1 MLSEV
6 SQTEKDK
13 QHIISFICGI
23 KKIKRNE
30 QTKQMQTHR
39 NNKLMLG
46 RGEGVETRVDKG
58 KGNIV
63 SNNVVTLYSDRWS
76 LDSIESLCC
85 ASETN
90 INFIVCQLYF
100 NTNFLNEVHNMD
112 MD

>member
-1 MLSEV
+1 MN
-6 SQTEKDK
+6 K
-13 QHIISFICGI
+13 QNKCRLI
-23 KKIKRNE
+23 E
-30 QTKQMQTHR
+30 TT
-39 NNKLMLG
+39 NKLMLG
-46 RGEGVETRVDKG
+46 RGEGVETWVDKG

-100 NTNFLNEVHNMD
+100 NTNFFK
-112 MD
+112 